1 MISYAKPNSM
11 VFPILRI
18 TFDAMLKYW
27 RIFID
32 TSRMF
37 HLGWLLL
44 ASFSVIL
51 FVLGIWEILEQQVFT
66 QNLEN
71 TALIELVVRGFIVFF
86 LLAGWTIWI
95 IYHFRVQLIDQL
107 STTEDRYRSIVENSA
122 DAIITIGL
130 DNKIQSWN
138 RGAERLFGWSA
149 FEAIDQPVGIMI
161 PAKLLQA
168 GELLCLAYGISH
180 SNEVKNYQTERLDK
194 RGRHIPVN
202 LTETALVTRGKI
214 IGRSQI
220 IRDISEL
227 QTIEH
232 QMRQSDRLATVGQ
245 LAAGVAHEIGNPLTS
260 ISSLVQLLE
269 RRMKNP
275 DHISKLARIR
285 VNIERITKIVHE
297 LVDFTRPHATDVQ
310 AVQINDVIQN
320 AVGLMTYDNRS
331 QKISIE
337 LELTPNLPRVKA
349 SPDKLHQVVVNL
361 LVNAFDAMKEQGDTI
376 RISTSEDAGSVS
388 IRVEDNGA
396 GMAPKVMDKIFEPF
410 FTTKDVGK
418 GTGLGLSVSHGIIH
432 SMNGSLMVESLPGKG
447 ATFKINIPKEI

>member
-1 MISYAKPNSM
+1 M
-11 VFPILRI
+11 F
-18 TFDAMLKYW
+18 KYW
-27 RIFID
+27 RKFLNIYH
-32 TSRMF
+32 TF

-51 FVLGIWEILEQQVFT
+51 FVLGIWEILEFKVFPQSVSSSAITKLVVKGFLVFT
-66 QNLEN
+66 
-71 TALIELVVRGFIVFF
+71 

-95 IYHFRVQLIDQL
+95 IYHFRIQLIHQL
-107 STTEDRYRSIVENSA
+107 SATEDRYRNIVENSA
-122 DAIITIGL
+122 DAIITIGP
-130 DNKIQSWN
+130 DNQIQSWN
-138 RGAERLFGWSA
+138 KGAERLFGWSPQ
-149 FEAIDQPVGIMI
+149 EAIGEAIGIMI
-161 PAKLLQA
+161 PAKLLHA
-168 GELLCLAYGISH
+168 GELLCLAYGLTDA
-180 SNEVKNYQTERLDK
+180 NEVKNYQTERLDK
-194 RGRHIPVN
+194 QGRYIPVN
-202 LTETALVTRGKI
+202 LTETALMSNGKI

-285 VNIERITKIVHE
+285 ANIERITKIVHE
-297 LVDFTRPHATDVQ
+297 LVDFTRPHAINVQ
-310 AVQINDVIQN
+310 AVQINDVIEN

-331 QKISIE
+331 QKINIE
-337 LELTPNLPRVKA
+337 LELTRELPRVKA

-361 LVNAFDAMKEQGDTI
+361 LVNAFDAMKERGDTI
-376 RISTSEDAGSVS
+376 WISTSEDSVSVS
-388 IRVEDNGA
+388 IRVEDNGG
-396 GMAPKVMDKIFEPF
+396 GMDPEVMDKIFEPF

-418 GTGLGLSVSHGIIH
+418 GTGLGLSVSHGIIN
-432 SMNGSLMVESLPGKG
+432 SMNGKLIVDSLPGQG
-447 ATFKINIPKEI
+447 ATFLITIPKEL